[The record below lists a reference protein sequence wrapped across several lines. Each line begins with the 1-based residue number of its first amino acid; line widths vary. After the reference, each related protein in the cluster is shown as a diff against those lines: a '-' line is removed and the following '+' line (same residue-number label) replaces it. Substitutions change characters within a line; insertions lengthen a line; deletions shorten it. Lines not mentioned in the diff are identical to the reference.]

1 MYKPIHPGRIIKDDY
16 IEPLELT
23 IDKVA
28 DALKVTRQTVSKLIN
43 ERSGVSPEMAIRLS
57 KVFNT
62 TPELWMNLQQN
73 YDLWQARENFT
84 NSEQLI
90 SIVDSNATGE
100 SSRAMAG

>member
-1 MYKPIHPGRIIKDDY
+1 MYKPVHPGRIIKDDY
-16 IEPLELT
+16 VEPLELT
-23 IDKVA
+23 IDQLA

-73 YDLWQARENFT
+73 YDLWQAGENFT
-84 NSEQLI
+84 DSEQLV
-90 SIVDSNATGE
+90 SIVGPDAASGSKRT
-100 SSRAMAG
+100 MAG